1 MVEPP
6 ARPAD
11 NTEMTER
18 YPQASRSILLS
29 PRLWIL
35 AVVIIGLAVVH
46 QSNLLAGAKIQ
57 PVLDIVPY
65 VPIILG
71 GIWFGLAGGVLCAL
85 LTSVCFLAHLGI
97 HEGGGFFGVH
107 LHRTLD
113 ILMFNV
119 VGLVTGFLAQ
129 RQLALMRRYR
139 TTAEKLEASYAELR
153 EKTEALIRSEEELS
167 RANRLSAL
175 GELTASLAHEIGNP
189 LGAIKGAAE
198 IVADGLDP
206 DDRKGRFG
214 QLLLKEVARLDT
226 VVRSFLGYAR
236 RETDSA
242 EDRPSADLG
251 QVIREVATLVRPQCD
266 RAGLSLELDIQE
278 PLVPLHCQP
287 SHLQQVFLNLVLN
300 AVQATP
306 PGGRIGIRAFR
317 EGDILSACVEDTGRG
332 ISPEL
337 RDRIF
342 EPFFSTRSEGTGLG
356 LAITRRIVTGYG
368 GSIEVRSRPEGGT
381 VFRVTFPVEESAF
394 GEVGSYRG

>member
-1 MVEPP
+1 
-6 ARPAD
+6 
-11 NTEMTER
+11 MTEKHPR
-18 YPQASRSILLS
+18 ASRSILLS

-46 QSNLLAGAKIQ
+46 QSNLLAGAQIQ

-85 LTSVCFLAHLGI
+85 LTSVCFLVHLGI
-97 HEGGGFFGVH
+97 HGGGGFFGAH

-119 VGLVTGFLAQ
+119 VGVVTGLLAQ
-129 RQLALMRRYR
+129 RQFKLMRRYR
-139 TTAEKLEASYAELR
+139 ATAEKLEASYAELR

-206 DDRKGRFG
+206 ADRKGRFG
-214 QLLLKEVARLDT
+214 QLLLKEVNRLDS

-236 RETDSA
+236 KEADSGGSP
-242 EDRPSADLG
+242 PSADLG
-251 QVIREVATLVRPQCD
+251 RMLRDVAALVQPQCD
-266 RAGLSLELDIQE
+266 RSGISLELDLEE
-278 PLVPLHCQP
+278 PLAALRCQP

-306 PGGRIGIRAFR
+306 AGGRIRITTSRCTEGIA
-317 EGDILSACVEDTGRG
+317 ATVEDSGPG
-332 ISPEL
+332 IPPGLGE
-337 RDRIF
+337 RIF
-342 EPFFSTRSEGTGLG
+342 EPFFTTRGEGTGLG
-356 LAITRRIVTGYG
+356 LAIARRIVSGYG
-368 GSIEVRSRPEGGT
+368 GSIEAKSRPEGGAA
-381 VFRVTFPVEESAF
+381 FRVTFPVEESAF
-394 GEVGSYRG
+394 GEVGSHRG